1 MAKTPS
7 DIQNECIKALRRDFA
22 AGLNRLAIVLPTGTG
37 KGFVIAMCAATF
49 AAGKRVLVLA
59 NSGKLMRQIEEDI
72 RELLPNASI
81 GWVKAGRNEVSA
93 EIVIASVQSM
103 SEKRCH
109 EITNVG
115 LVLGDETH
123 YAVAPS
129 WMRVFAHFGCFEPGS
144 SSTPYIGFTATLVRN
159 DEKGMG
165 DLFQKVSLQRDLKWA
180 IKNGYVLPDRR
191 IDVAMPTLDLRNVP
205 QDTEGEYNQEVIGA
219 MLADPSAGRFIAR
232 TFKHY
237 ARGKRGIV
245 YAPSKKAA
253 HALGEFFTEAG
264 ITNAVITGD
273 MPEDER
279 EEIYAAARRNEIQA
293 LINVGVLIAGFDD
306 QGIWLVLVATM
317 TKAQSRLTQI
327 AGRAM
332 RIDRSDPTKTEG
344 LVVVMQG
351 VEAEIATI
359 VDLKRTGAKKPTRT
373 ASAKRASLAKIP
385 ARMLDGQYKARR
397 DGGYLVVTR
406 LHPDPMEI
414 YRVPMPTK
422 GGEEIAAKV
431 IRLDQLQRNKAKK
444 R

>member
-7 DIQNECIKALRRDFA
+7 DIQNECITALKRDLA
-22 AGLNRLAIVLPTGTG
+22 SGLNRLAIVLPTGTG

-59 NSGKLMRQIEEDI
+59 NSGKLMKQIEDDI
-72 RELLPNASI
+72 RELLPQASI
-81 GWVKAGRNEVSA
+81 GWVKAGRNEVHA
-93 EIVIASVQSM
+93 DIVIASVASM

-115 LVLGDETH
+115 LLLGDETH

-129 WMRVFAHFGCFEPGS
+129 WMRVFAHFGCFEDRG
-144 SSTPYIGFTATLVRN
+144 TPYIGFTATLVRN

-165 DLFQKVSLQRDLKWA
+165 DLFQKVSLQRDLEWA
-180 IKNGYVLPDRR
+180 IKHKYVLPFRR
-191 IDVAMPTLDLRNVP
+191 VDVVMPSLDLRNVP
-205 QDTEGEYNQEVIGA
+205 QDEEGEYDQEAIGA
-219 MLADPSAGRFIAR
+219 MLAEPSAGRFIAR
-232 TFKHY
+232 TFKEY
-237 ARGKRGIV
+237 AKGKRGIV

-273 MPEDER
+273 TPEDER
-279 EEIYAAARRNEIQA
+279 EEIYEAARRGEIQA

-306 QGIWLVLVATM
+306 QGIWLVLVCTM

-332 RIDRSDPTKTEG
+332 RVDRNDRTKVEG
-344 LVVVMQG
+344 LVVVMKG
-351 VEAEIATI
+351 VEAQIATI
-359 VDLKRTGAKKPTRT
+359 VELKRTGAKKPVRT
-373 ASAKRASLAKIP
+373 ASAKRATQAKIP
-385 ARMLDGQYKARR
+385 AAALTGQYKTRR
-397 DGGYLVVTR
+397 DGSHMVTWRMDGGEWRLVDR
-406 LHPDPMEI
+406 
-414 YRVPMPTK
+414 RPMPGK
-422 GGEEIAAKV
+422 DAKEIAAKI
-431 IRLDQLQRNKAKK
+431 IRLDQLQRYVK